1 MIIAVLTTRWRC
13 VTPYMTKLK
22 DKIQTGLD
30 ESRMLVLGAQI
41 LIGFA
46 FSANFQPA
54 FRDLPPASKYLNL
67 LALTLM
73 LVTICLLISPTAL
86 HQLTEDGNDSARLH
100 RFTTHIM
107 ESALALFSLGIGTDF
122 YVSAETV
129 VGKIPAAVL
138 ATAMTL
144 ISLLFWYGPHFLVPG
159 NKKNKD
165 TEGNMNVASE
175 SVRPTAVHDKIRHV
189 LTEARVI
196 LPGNQALL
204 GFQLAVTLQQG
215 FRELPAALKLVHM
228 VSLSLI
234 AISTVLLLAPAPYH
248 RIVEGGEETESF
260 YRVASK
266 LTLSSLPTMAAG
278 IAGDFFVVV
287 YKMSNRYGLSVL
299 AAVFMFFL
307 FCGMWFGYTF
317 YRKYYPAR
325 LVNETSG
332 AIR

>member
-1 MIIAVLTTRWRC
+1 VC
-13 VTPYMTKLK
+13 SFHMTKLK

-54 FRDLPPASKYLNL
+54 FRDLPPTSQYLNL

-73 LVTICLLISPTAL
+73 LITICLLISSTAL
-86 HQLTEDGNDSARLH
+86 HQITEGGNDSARLH

-107 ESALALFSLGIGTDF
+107 ESVLALFSLGIGADL
-122 YVSAETV
+122 YVSAGTIV
-129 VGKIPAAVL
+129 AKTPAAIV
-138 ATAMTL
+138 ATAITL
-144 ISLLFWYGPHFLVPG
+144 ISLSFWYGPHFLVRG
-159 NKKNKD
+159 NGQY
-165 TEGNMNVASE
+165 TEGDMNVASE
-175 SVRPTAVHDKIRHV
+175 PVMPTAVHDKIRHV

-204 GFQLAVTLQQG
+204 GFQFAVTLQQG
-215 FRELPAALKLVHM
+215 FRDLPAALKLVHL

-234 AISTVLLLAPAPYH
+234 AISTILLLAPAPYH
-248 RIVEGGEETESF
+248 RIVERGEETESF

-266 LTLSSLPTMAAG
+266 FTLSSLPPMAAA
-278 IAGDFFVVV
+278 IAADFFVVV
-287 YKMSNRYGLSVL
+287 YKISNRYELSVM
-299 AAVFMFFL
+299 AAALIFCV

-317 YRKYYPAR
+317 YRKHYPAHPIN
-325 LVNETSG
+325 LVSG
-332 AIR
+332 TIR

>member
-1 MIIAVLTTRWRC
+1 
-13 VTPYMTKLK
+13 MTKLK

-54 FRDLPPASKYLNL
+54 FRDLPVAFQYLNL

-73 LVTICLLISPTAL
+73 LITICLLMSSTAL
-86 HQLTEDGNDSARLH
+86 HQLTDEGNDSARLH

-107 ESALALFSLGIGTDF
+107 ESVLALFSLGIGADL
-122 YVSAETV
+122 YVSAGTIV
-129 VGKIPAAVL
+129 AKTPAAIV
-138 ATAMTL
+138 ATVITL
-144 ISLLFWYGPHFLVPG
+144 ISLGFWYGPHFLVRG
-159 NKKNKD
+159 NGRD
-165 TEGNMNVASE
+165 SEGDMNVTSE
-175 SVRPTAVHDKIRHV
+175 SVMPTAVHDKIRHV

-204 GFQLAVTLQQG
+204 GFQFAVTLQPG
-215 FRELPAALKLVHM
+215 FRDLPAALKLVHL

-234 AISTVLLLAPAPYH
+234 AISTILLLAPAPYH
-248 RIVEGGEETESF
+248 RIVERGEETESF

-266 LTLSSLPTMAAG
+266 LTLSSLPPMAAG
-278 IAGDFFVVV
+278 IAADFFVVV
-287 YKMSNRYGLSVL
+287 YKISNRYGLSLL
-299 AAVFMFFL
+299 AALLMFCI

-317 YRKYYPAR
+317 YRKHYPSHPIGLA
-325 LVNETSG
+325 SG
-332 AIR
+332 TIR